1 MDLYTMG
8 CSLKLVCHNF
18 ESHSPGLEPHI
29 SYYFLGIKGNP
40 RSANLLLESIDD
52 GKTDVSPTSSN
63 PQKMHKDATS
73 LFHGSTVWWRQPGP
87 LVHLVLLD
95 AVWNT
100 KSTNSAS
107 GWQGKLKTHPKG
119 SWNGTWRII
128 PRIVVIFPTL
138 VSHQF
143 VDVCIVSKWGRPLWW
158 SAPVPIHRILRDP
171 GTLPSS
177 RAVWVP
183 LEEVAHP
190 PWTNSGEQWGN
201 SRIAYLTYGK
211 SGLLMG

>member
-1 MDLYTMG
+1 MVKGVTNFTMDMLMKCSVENWQGKNYVWNLTMEFSVDLYTMG
-8 CSLKLVCHNF
+8 CSLKLECHNF

-63 PQKMHKDATS
+63 PKNRHKDATS
-73 LFHGSTVWWRQPGP
+73 LFHGSTVWWLQPGP

-107 GWQGKLKTHPKG
+107 EWPGKLKTHPKG
-119 SWNGTWRII
+119 SWNGTWGII
-128 PRIVVIFPTL
+128 PRIV
-138 VSHQF
+138 
-143 VDVCIVSKWGRPLWW
+143 
-158 SAPVPIHRILRDP
+158 P
-171 GTLPSS
+171 GAFSNL
-177 RAVWVP
+177 
-183 LEEVAHP
+183 
-190 PWTNSGEQWGN
+190 G
-201 SRIAYLTYGK
+201 
-211 SGLLMG
+211 